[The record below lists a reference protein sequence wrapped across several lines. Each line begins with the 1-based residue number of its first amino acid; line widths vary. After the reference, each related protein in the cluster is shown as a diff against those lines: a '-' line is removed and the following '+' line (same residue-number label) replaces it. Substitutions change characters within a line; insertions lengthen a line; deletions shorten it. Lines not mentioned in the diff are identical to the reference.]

1 MGDNYSKLE
10 MALMDLDRAVTG
22 LARQAEG
29 VRKTVAQSGAAR
41 AAAAPQARP
50 AKGANQTDLFAALGT
65 LPPEGEA
72 GLEAIE
78 RRLDATIAQIEDLL
92 NDDYAVA

>member
-1 MGDNYSKLE
+1 MSENYSKLE
-10 MALMDLDRAVTG
+10 MALMELDRAVTG

-29 VRKTVAQSGAAR
+29 VKKNMAAAR
-41 AAAAPQARP
+41 PVATNATRTATKTAGQS
-50 AKGANQTDLFAALGT
+50 DLFSALGAI
-65 LPPEGEA
+65 PAEGEA